1 MLEAGLGLKRTKGGV
16 GDKEQA
22 YLVQRTNVSKCGF
35 LLIAVALLCLVIGL
49 GMETDLA
56 HTTKQVAV
64 ARTRV
69 VAHKKALLVTK
80 ELDMMDNAQQEAK
93 LIKVLSLIQA
103 HFARDRKEAEMMVA
117 FHKRF
122 NDAMLAHKKAIDVV
136 LAELDGNPKVVAYLR
151 EQLYGSAKDFH
162 IRTAS
167 VAKRYGAAITTEGQ
181 EAEERLRT
189 LTASILAELAA
200 DVKEEKAEK
209 AQEATLEAKDPEW
222 KKMAA
227 AYAKAHPADG
237 GGAGGKSQ
245 DQRDV
250 TSMITH
256 FEKHVKDLPEN
267 TLSGGE
273 IAAAQRN
280 LKRFRTDPRVTFGE
294 MSAEVDRFFGAAQVP
309 VPDVGEQAS
318 LLVKYEELI
327 EQELFLTKDKTKVQA
342 ELANWEDGKLSNA
355 EMVAGIET
363 EVARG
368 QVDPTWLHD
377 AAKEPEEKMLQMDQ
391 MDHVFHDEASIPE
404 LSSESSASGDTAAAA
419 AAGGGGVE
427 HKGV

>member
-22 YLVQRTNVSKCGF
+22 YLVQRTNVTKCGF
-35 LLIAVALLCLVIGL
+35 LLIAVAVLCLVIGL

-64 ARTRV
+64 AQQRV

-103 HFARDRKEAEMMVA
+103 HFARDRKEAEMMVV

-189 LTASILAELAA
+189 LTQSILAELAA
-200 DVKEEKAEK
+200 DVREEHAEK

-227 AYAKAHPADG
+227 AYAKAHPA
-237 GGAGGKSQ
+237 GGAGGSKSQ

-256 FEKHVKDLPEN
+256 FEQHVKDLPEN

-280 LKRFRTDPRVTFGE
+280 LARFRTDPRVTFGE

-309 VPDVGEQAS
+309 VPDVGEQAQ

-327 EQELFLTKDKTKVQA
+327 EQELFLTKDLEKLQA

-355 EMVAGIET
+355 EMVASIET
-363 EVARG
+363 EVANG

-377 AAKEPEEKMLQMDQ
+377 AAKEPEEKMLHMDQ
-391 MDHVFHDEASIPE
+391 KDHEFHDEASIPE
-404 LSSESSASGDTAAAA
+404 LSSKTAAAA
-419 AAGGGGVE
+419 GGGGGGVE